1 MKLVFSSTDRFVL
14 FIISC
19 GLIFCKLLVVF
30 LLISCI
36 SSTFTINPSEIASVN
51 LDSLLGAAIDKT
63 DDKIA
68 KIKAIAIRIW
78 KLFSSLNKR
87 FIEPTKSLDLFIFG
101 PCGPL
106 CIF

>member
-14 FIISC
+14 FIISWE
-19 GLIFCKLLVVF
+19 LIFCKLLVVF

-36 SSTFTINPSEIASVN
+36 SSTFTIKSSEIASVN

-63 DDKIA
+63 DDTIA

-87 FIEPTKSLDLFIFG
+87 FIEPTKSLDLSIFG
-101 PCGPL
+101 PRGPL